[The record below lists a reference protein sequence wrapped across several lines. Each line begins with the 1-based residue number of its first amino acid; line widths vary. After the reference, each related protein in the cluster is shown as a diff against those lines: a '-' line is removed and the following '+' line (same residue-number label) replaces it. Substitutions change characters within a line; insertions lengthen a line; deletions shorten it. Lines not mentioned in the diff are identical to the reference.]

1 MKTAFNLTKYICP
14 LLILAAVIFPV
25 VTAQANPIELPE
37 KSIKPEIAFLI
48 GFAILLEVICVWFI
62 LRRSLRPR
70 FFILW
75 LIGMHLI
82 TYPAF
87 LGLLWLLQ
95 SMRPAFAVAIGE
107 GLVVV
112 VEGLIIYGI
121 CWLMAPA
128 NSPLPRP
135 TIARCWLA
143 SFVGNVCTAVAFP
156 ILVAIFKLVERSG
169 SG

>member
-1 MKTAFNLTKYICP
+1 MKTAFNLTKYIWQ
-14 LLILAAVIFPV
+14 LVILAAVIFPV

-37 KSIKPEIAFLI
+37 KSIKPEISFLI

-112 VEGLIIYGI
+112 VEGLTIYGI

-143 SFVGNVCTAVAFP
+143 SFVGNVCSAVAFP
-156 ILVAIFKLVERSG
+156 ILLTMFKMIERSG

>member
-1 MKTAFNLTKYICP
+1 MKTAFNLTKYIWQ
-14 LLILAAVIFPV
+14 LVILAAVIFPV

-37 KSIKPEIAFLI
+37 KSIKPEISFLI

-87 LGLLWLLQ
+87 LGLIWLLQ

-121 CWLMAPA
+121 CWLLAPA
-128 NSPLPRP
+128 NSTLSRP
-135 TIARCWLA
+135 TIAKCWLA
-143 SFVGNVCTAVAFP
+143 SFVGNVCSAVAFP
-156 ILVAIFKLVERSG
+156 VLVALFERFG
-169 SG
+169 PG